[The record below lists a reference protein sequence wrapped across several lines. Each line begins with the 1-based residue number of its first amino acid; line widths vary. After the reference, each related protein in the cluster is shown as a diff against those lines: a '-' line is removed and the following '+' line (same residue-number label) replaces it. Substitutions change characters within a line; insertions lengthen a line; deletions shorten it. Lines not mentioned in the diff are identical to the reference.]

1 MAARRTK
8 RNAEEKLT
16 VANIE
21 NVISLLEAE
30 KPITKKD
37 ACAILNIAYNT
48 VRLGQII
55 DKHKE
60 KKARDAE
67 RRAALRG
74 KPATESEISYIISS
88 YMEGTT
94 VEAISDTTHRG
105 STFIKAILDQYSVP
119 IRARSHNYFKPELI
133 PDGAV
138 RTKFE
143 VGELVYSA
151 RYDSLA
157 KVKTEFKQNDE
168 WVYRIWLIAEKW
180 MQFAYQPASE
190 LASVSHLTALGVKF

>member
-8 RNAEEKLT
+8 RNVEEKLT

-48 VRLGQII
+48 ARLGQII

-60 KKARDAE
+60 KKSRDAE

-74 KPATESEISYIISS
+74 KPATDSEIVYIITS
-88 YMEGTT
+88 YVEGVT

-105 STFIKAILDQYSVP
+105 NTFIKAILDQNSVP
-119 IRARSHNYFKPELI
+119 VRARSHDYFKPELI
-133 PDGAV
+133 PEGAV

-143 VGELVYSA
+143 VDEVVYSA
-151 RYDSLA
+151 RYDCLA
-157 KVKTEFKQNDE
+157 KIKTELYQNNE

-180 MQFAYQPASE
+180 MQFAYQPAHE
-190 LASVSHLTALGVKF
+190 LASVSHLKAIGVKF